1 MYVYSFYAFFI
12 FIFHQLDQIHAKPN
26 KTQLFQRQQTHWT
39 PNTPGYWTL
48 AERLEIIASAFKK
61 ILTKYK
67 INEVAIEE
75 LFFNSNTKTALAV
88 AQARGIYLLI
98 AQASRIPIESY
109 TPSQIKSGI
118 SGYGQASKSQVQY
131 MVKKL
136 LNLKETPKPD
146 DAADALAIAICH
158 HNTRSTKKTLQ
169 TTR

>member
-1 MYVYSFYAFFI
+1 MKILGIDPGLATTGYGIIDIKGSKYSICDYGI
-12 FIFHQLDQIHAKPN
+12 IS
-26 KTQLFQRQQTHWT
+26 T
-39 PNTPGYWTL
+39 PADKTL

-158 HNTRSTKKTLQ
+158 HNTRSTKKALQ

>member
-1 MYVYSFYAFFI
+1 MKILGIDPGLATTGYGIIDIKGSKYSICDYGSI
-12 FIFHQLDQIHAKPN
+12 
-26 KTQLFQRQQTHWT
+26 TT
-39 PNTPGYWTL
+39 PADKTL

-146 DAADALAIAICH
+146 DAADALAIAILH
-158 HNTRSTKKTLQ
+158 LNTRSTKKTLD